1 MKKYSLLA
9 VAALICSLS
18 FAQDDAIIIKG
29 TGSSKITKDMTPQ
42 QVIDTLNKRFPD
54 AKSVEYFK
62 VPPDAVQKGWNITE
76 EDNLDPNATIDYY
89 TVSFKRE
96 NMKYYALFNPDGTLV
111 KSRLQESSVSL
122 PESIKTS
129 LKDLKTQYPTYKLVS
144 KTYYRNTDHSKQKEY
159 YEIVAKDGKKQK
171 RIFYNADGTLIKI
184 KG

>member
-9 VAALICSLS
+9 FAALICSLT

-54 AKSVEYFK
+54 AKSIEYYK
-62 VPPDAVQKGWNITE
+62 VDSAAIQKGWNITE
-76 EDNLDPNATIDYY
+76 ADNLDPYETIDYY

-96 NMKYYALFNPDGTLV
+96 NMKYYALFHADGTLI
-111 KSRLQESSVSL
+111 KSRLQENSVSL
-122 PESIKTS
+122 PEPIKAS
-129 LKDLKTQYPTYKLVS
+129 LMDLKTQYPTYKLVS
-144 KTYYRNTDHSKQKEY
+144 KTFYRNTDYSKQQEY

-171 RIFYNADGTLIKI
+171 RIFYKADGTIIKI